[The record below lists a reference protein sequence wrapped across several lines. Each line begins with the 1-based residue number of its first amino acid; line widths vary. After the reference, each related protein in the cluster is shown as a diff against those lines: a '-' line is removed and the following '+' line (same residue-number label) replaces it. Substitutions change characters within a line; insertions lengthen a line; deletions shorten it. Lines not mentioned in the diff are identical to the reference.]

1 MTDIRTARPDFT
13 TDFGKRALDRLETE
27 AVIWLTTVGADL
39 TPQASPV
46 WFLWEG
52 DSVLIYSQPNT
63 PKVRNV
69 KARPRVSLNF
79 NSSETGGDVVVM
91 TGNGIIDTEAV
102 PASENAVYIEKYAD
116 GLRDIGM
123 TAEEFAKSY
132 SVPIRVRPTSLR
144 GF

>member
-1 MTDIRTARPDFT
+1 MEIDTSTPFGARV
-13 TDFGKRALDRLETE
+13 AQRLENDTI
-27 AVIWLTTVGADL
+27 IWLTTVGADL